1 MGYQPLKQFLYS
13 FDRLN
18 NISGNIVIKAENE
31 DIANKLL
38 KKLKIDDLVS
48 YEKEMKQTGKPP
60 KIL

>member
-31 DIANKLL
+31 DVANKLL

-48 YEKEMKQTGKPP
+48 YEKEIKQTGKPP